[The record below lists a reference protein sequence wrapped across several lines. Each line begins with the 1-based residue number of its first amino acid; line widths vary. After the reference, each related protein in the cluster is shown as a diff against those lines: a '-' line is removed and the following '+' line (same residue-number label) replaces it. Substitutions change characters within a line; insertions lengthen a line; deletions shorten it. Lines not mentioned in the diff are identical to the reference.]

1 METDPYGINHQGCF
15 HRPEYLPNDPSN
27 ISSVYNY
34 LKTRI
39 NTIIRSSLEYPAILP
54 QITPRY
60 LLFSEIAYLSN
71 ATAYYQEKEWKK
83 LESRINKLIE
93 QKLHDN
99 HQLMYDIARETE
111 EILHKEE
118 KIELD
123 SLADP
128 QLSEARNQCVNLWHQ
143 IDIIESRKK
152 GLLKEIKWLE
162 KMKAQ
167 YKEDPR
173 FKAIAKRKDKLN
185 IFENEIDEL
194 ENANNESL
202 KQMMWNIKRKEN
214 ELILIEGQIE
224 ATQSRIDMIGETLP
238 PEEFNPYYE
247 NQSLTSEELALLEYS
262 STTED

>member
-1 METDPYGINHQGCF
+1 MERDPYGLNHQGCF
-15 HRPEYLPNDPSN
+15 HRPEYLPNDQSDIN
-27 ISSVYNY
+27 AVYNY

-60 LLFSEIAYLSN
+60 LLFSEIIYLSN
-71 ATAYYQEKEWKK
+71 ATAYYQEKEWNK

-93 QKLHDN
+93 QKTHDN
-99 HQLMYDIARETE
+99 HQLMYDIARDTE
-111 EILHKEE
+111 EIIQKEE

-123 SLADP
+123 VSADP

-143 IDIIESRKK
+143 IDIVESRKS
-152 GLLKEIKWLE
+152 GILKEIKWLE
-162 KMKAQ
+162 KMKSQ

-173 FKAIAKRKDKLN
+173 FKAITKKRDKLN
-185 IFENEIDEL
+185 NFEIEIEAL
-194 ENANNESL
+194 ENANYESL
-202 KQMMWNIKRKEN
+202 KQMMWNIKKKEN
-214 ELILIEGQIE
+214 ELILVEGQIE
-224 ATQSRIDMIGETLP
+224 AVQSRIEMIGQTLP
-238 PEEFNPYYE
+238 PEEFNPYFE